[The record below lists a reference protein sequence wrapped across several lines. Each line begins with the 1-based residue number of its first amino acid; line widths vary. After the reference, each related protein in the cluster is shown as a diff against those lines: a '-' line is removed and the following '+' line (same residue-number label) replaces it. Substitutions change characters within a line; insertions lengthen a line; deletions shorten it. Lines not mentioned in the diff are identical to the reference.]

1 MAKRSG
7 TLKYSER
14 AFTQDAE
21 MAIQGDII
29 RALIELITNADDA
42 YNAAGGL
49 IEINVRK
56 AEAPFSHLISIHDKA
71 GGLTGEEME
80 KAFTNL
86 GEQNT
91 KFVEDRGTRGLFGR
105 GAKDVAILGKAVF
118 AAIKNGKYSTVEILA
133 NSKYEMEF
141 FNDKF
146 DAESLASTRLSTGES
161 GLTSML
167 YIGKNQKMPSPT
179 DLVEKLQKHA
189 QLRDLINRNSII
201 YKDERNTLKITLK
214 GLQPTGEKLIDK
226 TLQVPGYEQSVHLTL
241 YKLPTKEIGNLN
253 EYSKHGIL
261 ISGKGATYEN
271 SFLTLGSNPE
281 IGWFCGRLDAPE
293 IHDLAK
299 AIDQPD
305 GKTDLNPFRVVSRN
319 RDGLATSHRYYRA
332 LSGAVESEVKPILEA
347 LAAEEGAQKREGKE
361 LRNSFQT
368 VAASLAKTMQNLLDV
383 DELGSIPSATSDLP
397 GNQELEII
405 PPRRLIRLGETITLT
420 VRVPDIMDHTSLDIA
435 IENNDIVELITT
447 KFDTSKWK
455 KHPRINVV
463 DKNIQIRGLQI
474 GSTQV
479 RVSNA
484 SQSASSQISVIDYE
498 LPPEVTPTSLQFA
511 GDNFSTSPGKAK
523 KILLLA
529 PISMTGEVVA
539 TRTPDSQISVRSE
552 SRLRPSNSGNYSEGL
567 VYVQSTEVE
576 GTFTVEAHFQGDNAR
591 CTLQVKKSS
600 RSKHPDLEI
609 EVVGLENPPRR
620 VDTLRENG
628 KLVVRIY
635 GQHKSIR
642 GVLGAHL
649 GSNFK
654 NENTPQARATICEI
668 VAQQLAN
675 YIVEREAETYPDRF
689 SDAAMYF
696 HRQQQHVTE
705 LVLSLQAGLITE

>member
-1 MAKRSG
+1 MTKRSG
-7 TLKYSER
+7 VLQYTER

-21 MAIQGDII
+21 MAIQGDVI

-42 YNAAGGL
+42 YNAVGGP

-56 AEAPFSHLISIHDKA
+56 AEAPFSHLITIHDKA
-71 GGLTGEEME
+71 GGLTGEEMQ

-86 GEQNT
+86 GEQNS

-105 GAKDVAILGKAVF
+105 GAKDVAILGKAIF
-118 AAIKNGKYSTVEILA
+118 ASIKNGKYSTVEILA
-133 NSKYEMEF
+133 DSKYEMKF
-141 FNDKF
+141 FD
-146 DAESLASTRLSTGES
+146 DQPDEESLKTTNLTIGDS

-189 QLRDLINRNSII
+189 QLRDLINRNTVM

-214 GLQPTGEKLIDK
+214 GLQPTGEKFIDK
-226 TLQVPGYEQSVHLTL
+226 TLRVPGYEQPVHLTL
-241 YKLPTKEIGNLN
+241 HRLPSKENGHMN

-271 SFLTLGSNPE
+271 SFLTLGSHPE
-281 IGWFCGRLDAPE
+281 VGWFCGRLDAPE

-299 AIDQPD
+299 AIDLPN
-305 GKTDLNPFRVVSRN
+305 GKTELNPFRVVSRN

-332 LSGAVESEVKPILEA
+332 LASVLESEVKPILEA
-347 LAAEEGAQKREGKE
+347 LAAEEGAQKREGQE
-361 LRNSFQT
+361 LRKSFQT
-368 VAASLAKTMQNLLDV
+368 VAASLAKTMQNLMDV
-383 DELGSIPSATSDLP
+383 DELGSIPSSVSELP
-397 GNQELEII
+397 GKQELEII
-405 PPRRLIRLGETITLT
+405 PPRRLIRIGETITLT
-420 VRVPDIMDHTSLDIA
+420 VRVPVDVDHASLNISTEA
-435 IENNDIVELITT
+435 NGIIELISP
-447 KFDTSKWK
+447 KFSDSKWK
-455 KHPRINVV
+455 KHARLEVFDNVF
-463 DKNIQIRGLQI
+463 QIKGLQT
-474 GSTQV
+474 GDTQV
-479 RVSNA
+479 RVSN
-484 SQSASSQISVIDYE
+484 SSLSTSSNISVINYE
-498 LPPEVTPTSLQFA
+498 LPAEIEPTSLEFES
-511 GDNFSTSPGKAK
+511 DKFSTSPEKVK
-523 KILLLA
+523 KLLLVA
-529 PISMTGEVVA
+529 PIDMTGEVVGI
-539 TRTPDSQISVRSE
+539 RTPSSEITVRPE
-552 SRLRPSNSGNYSEGL
+552 CRLRPASSGKYSEGL
-567 VYVQSTEVE
+567 VYVQASEAE
-576 GTFTVEAHFQGDNAR
+576 GNFIIEAFLQSETSQ

-635 GQHKSIR
+635 GKHKSIR
-642 GVLGAHL
+642 EVLGTHS

-689 SDAAMYF
+689 SDAAMFF

-705 LVLSLQAGLITE
+705 LIVALQAGLITE